1 MRLMRQMRIMRPMG
15 LMGLMGLI
23 GLIGLM
29 SLMSCSSREEPQ
41 PTPGEV
47 PEVVQEVSISFSG
60 LESDEL
66 EQTAGVKGTRAGQP
80 LSNLGILKFRVWG
93 YKNMTYDPGTGS
105 YDSDP
110 SKMQLVFPGYIV
122 NWYSGSGGSTTTNTN
137 GWEYVAQQESG
148 DDQQTIK
155 YWDFNANAYRYYAVT
170 GTAAADAA
178 DLAANPSKYL
188 ASGATATNGPTTFT
202 FAADAS
208 PEMKTVGTD
217 EVIDKDATA
226 LKYARTPFFS
236 KLWFSDG
243 NPEHYP
249 EQLFGK
255 PVQLEFMK
263 PYARVRFIFI
273 YAYPREGTVLGT
285 REFKPTGGSK
295 IIRKGTVTITY
306 PLTGT
311 GTRETFTMVPNDS
324 DDPLVNKALAAFTE
338 DADPEDYSKVYT
350 ETDEGWYMV
359 LPNTDQSSYTLTVE
373 VNKRE
378 RTCTVPQQY
387 MQWLPGYSYT
397 YIFKIL
403 EEGGVAIDMVQSA
416 FTPWSDMR
424 ITHEVYNW

>member
-1 MRLMRQMRIMRPMG
+1 MAINEGYKKLIS
-15 LMGLMGLI
+15 LI
-23 GLIGLM
+23 GLIALI
-29 SLMSCSSREEPQ
+29 SLVTSCRNSREEVE
-41 PTPGEV
+41 PTQE
-47 PEVVQEVSISFSG
+47 PEPAGVAITFSG
-60 LESDEL
+60 LESEEQ
-66 EQTAGVKGTRAGQP
+66 EQTAGTRAGQP
-80 LSNLGILKFRVWG
+80 LSSLATSFKVWG
-93 YKNMTYDPGTGS
+93 YKNMTYDSGTGS

-148 DDQQTIK
+148 EEQTIK
-155 YWDFNANAYRYYAVT
+155 YWDFNAKAYRYYAVT
-170 GTAAADAA
+170 GTKWESGDWLAGQYKVNGTNTEFTFQADAT
-178 DLAANPSKYL
+178 S
-188 ASGATATNGPTTFT
+188 
-202 FAADAS
+202 
-208 PEMKTVGTD
+208 TD
-217 EVIDKDATA
+217 D
-226 LKYARTPFFS
+226 TPFFS

-249 EQLFGK
+249 EQLFGE

>member
-1 MRLMRQMRIMRPMG
+1 MAIYEGYKKLISF
-15 LMGLMGLI
+15 I
-23 GLIGLM
+23 GLIALI
-29 SLMSCSSREEPQ
+29 SLVTSCRNSREEVE
-41 PTPGEV
+41 PTQE
-47 PEVVQEVSISFSG
+47 PEPAGVAITFSG
-60 LESDEL
+60 LESEEQ
-66 EQTAGVKGTRAGQP
+66 EQTAGTRAGQP
-80 LSNLGILKFRVWG
+80 LSSLATSFQVWG
-93 YKNMTYDPGTGS
+93 YKNMTYDSRTGS

-148 DDQQTIK
+148 EEQTIK
-155 YWDFNANAYRYYAVT
+155 YWDFNAKAYRYYAVT
-170 GTAAADAA
+170 GTKWESGDWLAGQYKVNGTNTEFTFQADAT
-178 DLAANPSKYL
+178 S
-188 ASGATATNGPTTFT
+188 
-202 FAADAS
+202 
-208 PEMKTVGTD
+208 TD
-217 EVIDKDATA
+217 D
-226 LKYARTPFFS
+226 TPFFS

-249 EQLFGK
+249 EQLFGE

-350 ETDEGWYMV
+350 ETDEGWYLV

>member
-1 MRLMRQMRIMRPMG
+1 MAINEGYKKLIS
-15 LMGLMGLI
+15 LI
-23 GLIGLM
+23 GLIALI
-29 SLMSCSSREEPQ
+29 SLVTSCRNSREEVE
-41 PTPGEV
+41 PTQE
-47 PEVVQEVSISFSG
+47 PEPAGVAITFSG
-60 LESDEL
+60 LESEEQ
-66 EQTAGVKGTRAGQP
+66 EQTAGTRAGQP
-80 LSNLGILKFRVWG
+80 LSSLATSFQVWG
-93 YKNMTYDPGTGS
+93 YKNMTYDSGTGS

-137 GWEYVAQQESG
+137 GWEYVAQPTSG
-148 DDQQTIK
+148 EEQTIK
-155 YWDFNANAYRYYAVT
+155 YWDFNAKAYRYYAVT

-217 EVIDKDATA
+217 EVVDKAATA
-226 LKYARTPFFS
+226 LKYARTPFFT

-243 NPEHYP
+243 NPENYP
-249 EQLFGK
+249 EQEFGK

-263 PYARVRFIFI
+263 PFARVRFIFI

-359 LPNTDQSSYTLTVE
+359 LPNTGQGSYKLSVKVNSST
-373 VNKRE
+373 
-378 RTCTVPQQY
+378 RTCTVPAQY

-403 EEGGVAIDMVQSA
+403 EEGGVAIDKVQSA